1 MKVQSMASTEQIESF
16 NLDSRQLARIESVHR
31 GFLYQHLYALACLF
45 RAANAGVTHIVVEND
60 EDVELVLPDKRIYV
74 QIKTRSSH
82 LIFSDI
88 SGALSRFDAIKT
100 EHRVGHRSGTAE
112 FAIVSNSPPGPEL
125 SERLRS
131 DAWPSGVTLFWPG
144 KIPTVE
150 QSLPAPWGNV
160 SDGFVAC
167 CAAANTL
174 PFSILAPET
183 LVWKLA
189 GRIMAA
195 AAGIEPNANHTF
207 VVQDLP
213 ALFEQLVIQLQ
224 DFPAPPLRYRP
235 QEKEPLLVTT
245 HRVRL
250 VTGFSG
256 AGKTSWVSQ
265 TALHT
270 SDRLAY
276 YDVAD
281 ISGPALASAVAREL
295 AARLFG
301 KTSGKLG
308 EILLPG
314 ATGTEILF
322 AIGRHLAESN
332 LTATLVLDNA
342 HRVPAADLVVLIEA
356 SPHLHF
362 VLLAQP
368 NAAVARIE
376 ATLGIQAEPLLGWT
390 NETAAAEGSSLGC
403 RGDYSNYERLL
414 KLTGGLPLY
423 TQNALKIAA
432 DNYGGEVDR
441 LCAAIEERTHI
452 VETAQE
458 LILADVFDG
467 YNDDERRAVAG
478 LSLSDVPLSQSE
490 ASGVLKATFGL
501 EKPAA
506 AAAFRRLRLSGAI
519 QIFGADR
526 FKVHDAMRPLGRGH
540 LDVCGAEVVRKAQE
554 AIRDLL
560 MAALPRD
567 HDRQRVFLLLRMFV
581 ALGNIKPLV
590 EMATD
595 EIFHELGYMEEISE
609 YLNQV
614 VESEEIPAEDR
625 FWALDGLVFA
635 HFKEG
640 DDADIRNKLDR
651 MDKLVRQNNLGL
663 SECLA
668 VGMKRMIVAARAKDV
683 ATVKTTMNE
692 LSRLLPK
699 TPQHL
704 RVAKYNYA
712 LALFELGMMDDCIT
726 ATLDLIV
733 EYYDLLGL
741 TLADVMGKNPDKIFP
756 LLKGDHSHTDDLKHL
771 ADTLDL
777 QAKATKAMGN
787 HPGLA
792 RVHAL
797 KFYSMAHSLDSF
809 VRIGQE
815 LVDDFVERHDYIGA
829 RDVIE
834 RNLMPTILGLKLT
847 GRIIPIRGQYAVVL
861 AYCGAFE
868 KAEAEMTHLLPYE
881 NGLDPRG
888 RKELQ
893 DQRALIAELK
903 RIPPPPQWQMP
914 QRIRGAMRRNLGDP
928 QQP

>member
-1 MKVQSMASTEQIESF
+1 MANEGEIDTF
-16 NLDSRQLARIESVHR
+16 NLDSRQLARIESVHK
-31 GFLYQHLYALACLF
+31 GFLYQHLYAAACLF
-45 RAANAGVTHIVVEND
+45 QAADAGVTHVIVEND
-60 EDVELVLPDKRIYV
+60 EDVELVLSDSRIYAQV
-74 QIKTRSSH
+74 KTRSTN

-88 SGALSRFDAIKT
+88 EGALARFDAIRT
-100 EHRVGHRSGTAE
+100 EHAEGRRSGSAA
-112 FAIVSNSPPGPEL
+112 FAIIANSAPGPEL
-125 SERLRS
+125 ADRLTRNC
-131 DAWPSGVTLFWPG
+131 WPADVVLLWPG
-144 KIPTVE
+144 NTLPNGHP
-150 QSLPAPWGNV
+150 LPAPWSTV
-160 SDGFVAC
+160 SDGFTACHVA
-167 CAAANTL
+167 ASTL
-174 PFSILAPET
+174 PFSVLAPET

-195 AAGIEPNANHTF
+195 AAGIEPNPNHTF
-207 VVQDLP
+207 IVKDLP
-213 ALFEQLVIQLQ
+213 TLFEQLVIQLQ

-235 QEKEPLLVTT
+235 QDQEPPLVTT

-265 TALHT
+265 TALHA

-281 ISGPALASAVAREL
+281 VSGPALASSVAREL

-301 KTSGKLG
+301 KAGGKLG

-322 AIGRHLAESN
+322 AIGRHLAESD

-342 HRVPAADLVVLIEA
+342 HRVPATDLVSLIGA
-356 SPHLHF
+356 SPQLHF

-376 ATLGIQAEPLLGWT
+376 ATLGIQAERLLGWA

-403 RGDYSNYERLL
+403 RGDYSTYERLL

-432 DNYGGEVDR
+432 NNYGGEVIR

-467 YNDDERRAVAG
+467 YSDDERRTVAA
-478 LSLSDVPLSQSE
+478 LSLSDVPLNQSE
-490 ASGVLKATFGL
+490 ASDIVRATFGL
-501 EKPAA
+501 ENPAA
-506 AAAFRRLRLSGAI
+506 AAAFRRLRLTGAI
-519 QIFGADR
+519 QIFGVDQ
-526 FKVHDAMRPLGRGH
+526 FKIHDAMRSLGRAH
-540 LDVCGAEVVRKAQE
+540 LNSCGAVTVYKAQE

-560 MAALPRD
+560 MTALPRN

-595 EIFHELGYMEEISE
+595 EIFHELGYMDEITA
-609 YLNQV
+609 YLNQ
-614 VESEEIPAEDR
+614 IAAADDTPAEDR

-635 HFKEG
+635 HFKDG
-640 DDADIRNKLDR
+640 DDEDIRAKLDR
-651 MDKLVRQNNLGL
+651 MDELVRLNDLGL
-663 SECLA
+663 SERLA
-668 VGMKRMIVAARAKDV
+668 VGMKRMIFAARAKDIV
-683 ATVKTTMNE
+683 TVRATMAK
-692 LSRLLPK
+692 LSRVLPQ

-712 LALFELGMMDDCIT
+712 HALFELGFMDDCVT

-741 TLADVMGKNPDKIFP
+741 RLGDVMGNNPDKIFP
-756 LLKGDHSHTDDLKHL
+756 LLKGDANHTDDLKHL
-771 ADTLDL
+771 ADALDL
-777 QAKATKAMGN
+777 QAKAIKATGN

-792 RVHAL
+792 HVHAL

-809 VRIGQE
+809 VRVGQE

-829 RDVIE
+829 REVIE
-834 RNLMPTILGLKLT
+834 QNLMPTILSLKLA
-847 GRIIPIRGQYAVVL
+847 GRIIPVRSQCAVVL
-861 AYCGAFE
+861 AYCGAFDE
-868 KAEAEMTHLLPYE
+868 ADAEMARLLPYE
-881 NGLDPRG
+881 SGLEPRG
-888 RKELQ
+888 QTELQ
-893 DQRALIAELK
+893 NQRALIAELK
-903 RIPPPPQWQMP
+903 RNPPPPQWQMP
-914 QRIRGAMRRNLGDP
+914 QGILEQLDRNRGEISP
-928 QQP
+928 P

>member
-1 MKVQSMASTEQIESF
+1 MASATEIEKF
-16 NLDSRQLARIESVHR
+16 NLDSRQLARIEAVHR
-31 GFLYQHLYALACLF
+31 GFLYQHLYAMACLF
-45 RAANAGVTHIVVEND
+45 QAGAAGITHIVVEND
-60 EDVELVLPDKRIYV
+60 EDVELVFPDKRIYAQV
-74 QIKTRSSH
+74 KTRSSH

-88 SGALSRFDAIKT
+88 DGALSRFDSIRT
-100 EHRVGHRSGTAE
+100 EHAEGRRRGTAE
-112 FAIVSNSPPGPEL
+112 FVIISNSAPGPEL
-125 SERLRS
+125 TDRLTSE
-131 DAWPSGVTLFWPG
+131 AWPSDVVLLWPG
-144 KIPTVE
+144 HSSARE
-150 QSLPAPWGNV
+150 QTLPAPWNSV
-160 SDGFVAC
+160 SEGFGTC
-167 CAAANTL
+167 RAAASSL

-195 AAGIEPNANHTF
+195 AAGIEPNPNHTF
-207 VVQDLP
+207 VVQELP
-213 ALFEQLVIQLQ
+213 SLFEQLVIQLQ

-235 QEKEPLLVTT
+235 QDKEPPLVTE

-276 YDVAD
+276 YDVVD

-342 HRVPAADLVVLIEA
+342 HRVPATDLVSLIQA

-368 NAAVARIE
+368 NPAVARIE
-376 ATLGIQAEPLLGWT
+376 ATLGVQAEPLLGWT

-403 RGDYSNYERLL
+403 KGDYSTYERLL

-432 DNYGGEVDR
+432 NNYGGEVIR
-441 LCAAIEERTHI
+441 LCVALEERTHI

-458 LILADVFDG
+458 LILAEVFEG
-467 YNDDERRAVAG
+467 YGDDERRAVAA
-478 LSLSDVPLSQSE
+478 LSLSDVPLNQSE
-490 ASGVLKATFGL
+490 ASDVLKATFTL
-501 EKPAA
+501 EKPAVA
-506 AAAFRRLRLSGAI
+506 AALRRLRLSGAI
-519 QIFGADR
+519 QIFGVDR
-526 FKVHDAMRPLGRGH
+526 FKIHDAMRPLGRAH
-540 LDVCGAEVVRKAQE
+540 LDSCGAETVRKAQE

-560 MAALPRD
+560 MAALPRN

-595 EIFHELGYMEEISE
+595 EIFHELGYMDEITE
-609 YLNQV
+609 YLNLV
-614 VESEEIPAEDR
+614 AASDDIPAEDR

-635 HFKEG
+635 HFKDG
-640 DDADIRNKLDR
+640 DDEDIRAKLDR
-651 MDKLVRQNNLGL
+651 MDELVRRNDLGL
-663 SECLA
+663 SERLA
-668 VGMKRMIVAARAKDV
+668 VGMKRMIFAARAKDIV
-683 ATVKTTMNE
+683 TVRATMAE
-692 LSRLLPK
+692 LSRVLPQ

-712 LALFELGMMDDCIT
+712 HALFELGFTDDCVT

-741 TLADVMGKNPDKIFP
+741 RLGDVMGNNPDKIFP
-756 LLKGDHSHTDDLKHL
+756 LLKGGESHTDDLKHL
-771 ADTLDL
+771 ADALDL
-777 QAKATKAMGN
+777 QAKAIKATGN

-792 RVHAL
+792 HVHAL

-809 VRIGQE
+809 VRVGQE

-834 RNLMPTILGLKLT
+834 RNLMPTILGLKLA
-847 GRIIPIRGQYAVVL
+847 GRVIPVRSQYAVVL
-861 AYCGAFE
+861 AYCGAFDE
-868 KAEAEMTHLLPYE
+868 AEAEMARLLHYE
-881 NGLDPRG
+881 SGLEPRG
-888 RKELQ
+888 QKELQ
-893 DQRALIAELK
+893 NQRDLIAELK
-903 RIPPPPQWQMP
+903 QNPPPPQWQMP
-914 QRIRGAMRRNLGDP
+914 QRIRDQLDRNRGEISAT
-928 QQP
+928 